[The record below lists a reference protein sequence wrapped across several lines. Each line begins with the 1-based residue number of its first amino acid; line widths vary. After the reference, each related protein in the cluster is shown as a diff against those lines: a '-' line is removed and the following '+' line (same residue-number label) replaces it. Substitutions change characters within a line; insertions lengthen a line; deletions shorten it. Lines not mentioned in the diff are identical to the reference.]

1 MKTDRP
7 SSTSLLIA
15 RALLLADA
23 TPAWRSLLIG
33 DTAALTRRLLDAAE
47 PAAWFELALRHP
59 LLRRFLFATEHLL
72 LPGILLHYLV
82 RKRALDALVHEAL
95 DAGCQQVVVLGAGLD
110 TLAWRLPAARVSFE
124 MDHPA
129 TQAIKRRLSRSDW
142 SDESDRSDSPNRQ
155 TASSPRQVPYGP
167 GPVLIA
173 ADLLHGSVAELLR
186 AEAQFVPDQPTLYV
200 AEGLLMYLPPARV
213 AELFTELAAL
223 SAPGSRFAFTF
234 MEARPDRPI
243 GFHNQRRVIDWWLR
257 WRAEPFHWALTRPD
271 VETFAVQHG
280 WKLAS
285 LSSPEELR
293 RLFLTPAGLGT
304 APLATGESVAMAYLR
319 ER

>member
-1 MKTDRP
+1 MKADRP

-23 TPAWRSLLIG
+23 TSELRPLLLG
-33 DTAALTRRLLDAAE
+33 ESAALTRRLLDAAE

-59 LLRRFLFATEHLL
+59 LPRRFLFALERLL

-82 RKRALDALVHEAL
+82 RKRLLDALAHEAL

-110 TLAWRLPAARVSFE
+110 TLAWRLPAARVCFE

-129 TQAIKRRLSRSDW
+129 TQAIKRR
-142 SDESDRSDSPNRQ
+142 
-155 TASSPRQVPYGP
+155 AGGA
-167 GPVLIA
+167 GPVLVA

-186 AEAQFVPDQPTLYV
+186 AQAQFVPDQPTLYV

-213 AELFTELAAL
+213 AELFREIAAL

-243 GFHNQRRVIDWWLR
+243 GFHNQRRLIDWWLR
-257 WRAEPFHWALTRPD
+257 WRAEVFHWVLARPD
-271 VETFAVQHG
+271 VETFASQHG
-280 WKLAS
+280 WRLAS
-285 LSSPEELR
+285 LSTPEELR
-293 RLFLTPAGLGT
+293 RRFLTPAGLGA

>member
-1 MKTDRP
+1 MNADRP

-23 TPAWRSLLIG
+23 TPEWRPLLVG
-33 DTAALTRRLLDAAE
+33 ETAVLTRRLLNAAE

-59 LLRRFLFATEHLL
+59 FLRRFPFAMESLL

-82 RKRALDALVHEAL
+82 RKRLLDALAHEAL
-95 DAGCQQVVVLGAGLD
+95 DAGCRQVVVLGAGLD
-110 TLAWRLPAARVSFE
+110 TLAWRLPAARVCFE

-129 TQAIKRRLSRSDW
+129 TQAIKRR
-142 SDESDRSDSPNRQ
+142 
-155 TASSPRQVPYGP
+155 AGGP

-173 ADLLHGSVAELLR
+173 ADLLHASVAELLR
-186 AEAQFVPDQPTLYV
+186 AQAQFVPDQPTLYV

-213 AELFTELAAL
+213 AELFREIAAL
-223 SAPGSRFAFTF
+223 SVPGSRFAFTF

-243 GFHNQRRVIDWWLR
+243 GFHNQRRIIDWWLR
-257 WRAEPFHWALTRPD
+257 WRAEVFHWALARAE

-285 LSSPEELR
+285 LSSPGELR
-293 RLFLTPAGLGT
+293 SRFLFPAGLDS
-304 APLATGESVAMAYLR
+304 APLATGESVAMSYLC

>member
-1 MKTDRP
+1 MKADRP

-23 TPAWRSLLIG
+23 TPEWRPLLVG
-33 DTAALTRRLLDAAE
+33 ETAALTRRLLKAAE

-59 LLRRFLFATEHLL
+59 LLRRFLFAAEHLL

-82 RKRALDALVHEAL
+82 RKRVPGALAHEAL

-110 TLAWRLPAARVSFE
+110 TLAWRLPAARVCFE

-129 TQAIKRRLSRSDW
+129 TQSIKRR
-142 SDESDRSDSPNRQ
+142 
-155 TASSPRQVPYGP
+155 VGGP

-173 ADLLHGSVAELLR
+173 ADLLHVSVAELLR
-186 AEAQFVPDQPTLYV
+186 TQAQFVPDQPTLYV

-213 AELFTELAAL
+213 AELFREIAAL
-223 SAPGSRFAFTF
+223 SASGSRFAFTF
-234 MEARPDRPI
+234 MEACPNRPI
-243 GFHNQRRVIDWWLR
+243 AFHNQRRIIGWWLR
-257 WRAEPFHWALTRPD
+257 SRAEVFHWALARPD
-271 VETFAVQHG
+271 VESFALQHG

-293 RLFLTPAGLGT
+293 RRFLTPAGLDS
-304 APLATGESVAMAYLR
+304 APLATGESVAMAYLPDR
-319 ER
+319 